1 MQIALSTLSD
11 VTSASASVSLDGAA
25 IATRVTTDSRD
36 VKPGDIFVALRGE
49 RFDGHRFV
57 ETAIEQGA
65 IVAIVDTLVESSQPL
80 PQLVVEDTLAAY
92 QAIARWWRD
101 ELGTTVIGIT
111 GSVGKTTTKELLAGV
126 LGRHGTVLKTQKNY
140 NNEIG
145 VPKTL
150 LDLTPEHDY
159 AVVEMAMRGKG
170 QIAELA
176 RIAKPDVGVI
186 VNVGTAHIGLLGS
199 REAIAQA
206 KCELLAELPETSVAI
221 LNADNALLMETAATV
236 WSGRQ
241 ISYGFD
247 AGDRCGTLDGET
259 LHLADPGGDRAF
271 PLPLPG
277 RHNASNYLAAIAVAE
292 SLGLDTAGLADGL
305 SIALPDG
312 RAKRI
317 ELPDD
322 VVLLDETYNA
332 GLESML
338 AAIDLLAETPG
349 KRRLAVL
356 GTMKEL
362 GDRAV
367 EFHQKVGE
375 ALAKRAAAGEFDGLF
390 VVAEPEL
397 AAALSEAFA
406 ATSMPCVT
414 ETEETDAARSRVT
427 EKLLAMLQP
436 GDRVLLK
443 ASHSV
448 ALDRV
453 VAVLC
458 DRLAVSPSR

>member
-186 VNVGTAHIGLLGS
+186 VNVGKI
-199 REAIAQA
+199 
-206 KCELLAELPETSVAI
+206 
-221 LNADNALLMETAATV
+221 
-236 WSGRQ
+236 
-241 ISYGFD
+241 
-247 AGDRCGTLDGET
+247 
-259 LHLADPGGDRAF
+259 
-271 PLPLPG
+271 
-277 RHNASNYLAAIAVAE
+277 
-292 SLGLDTAGLADGL
+292 
-305 SIALPDG
+305 G
-312 RAKRI
+312 RAH
-317 ELPDD
+317 
-322 VVLLDETYNA
+322 V
-332 GLESML
+332 
-338 AAIDLLAETPG
+338 
-349 KRRLAVL
+349 
-356 GTMKEL
+356 
-362 GDRAV
+362 
-367 EFHQKVGE
+367 
-375 ALAKRAAAGEFDGLF
+375 
-390 VVAEPEL
+390 
-397 AAALSEAFA
+397 
-406 ATSMPCVT
+406 
-414 ETEETDAARSRVT
+414 
-427 EKLLAMLQP
+427 
-436 GDRVLLK
+436 
-443 ASHSV
+443 
-448 ALDRV
+448 
-453 VAVLC
+453 
-458 DRLAVSPSR
+458 

>member
-1 MQIALSTLSD
+1 MQIALSTLLD
-11 VTSASASVSLDGAA
+11 VTSARTQIAIDPTA
-25 IATRVTTDSRD
+25 IARRVTTDSRD
-36 VKPGDIFVALRGE
+36 VRPGDIFVALRGE
-49 RFDGHRFV
+49 RFDGHGFV
-57 ETAIEQGA
+57 ETAIAQGA
-65 IVAIVDTLVESSQPL
+65 IVAIVDRATESSQPL
-80 PQLVVEDTLAAY
+80 PQLVVENTLAAY

-111 GSVGKTTTKELLAGV
+111 GSVGKTTTKELLAAV
-126 LGRHGTVLKTQKNY
+126 LDRYGSVLKTQKNY

-150 LDLTPEHDY
+150 LELTPEHDY
-159 AVVEMAMRGKG
+159 AVIEMAMRGTG

-176 RIAKPDVGVI
+176 RVAQPDVGVI

-206 KCELLAELPETSVAI
+206 KCELLAELPKTSTAI
-221 LNADNALLMETAATV
+221 LNADNALLMATAATV

-241 ISYGFD
+241 ISYGFE
-247 AGDRCGTLDGET
+247 AGDLRGDLDGEAET
-259 LHLADPGGDRAF
+259 LHVGDRAF

-292 SLGLDTAGLADGL
+292 SLGLETAGLTDGL
-305 SIALPDG
+305 TIALPDG

-317 ELPDD
+317 ELANDI
-322 VVLLDETYNA
+322 VLLDETYNA

-367 EFHQKVGE
+367 EFHRQVGE
-375 ALAKRAAAGEFDGLF
+375 ALAKRAAAGQFDALF
-390 VVAEPEL
+390 VVAEPE
-397 AAALSEAFA
+397 AAAAIEAGLGEA
-406 ATSMPCVT
+406 DIPCMTV
-414 ETEETDAARSRVT
+414 TEETDDARASVT
-427 EKLLAMLQP
+427 TKLMSMLQP
-436 GDRVLLK
+436 GDRILLK

-448 ALDRV
+448 ALDRI

-458 DRLAVSPSR
+458 DRLRKTV